1 MLNFLIFFGDAFKDF
16 VVFNYFGRHIKLKR
30 IGFIGLGVMGKPM
43 AINLL
48 KAGYPLTVWNR
59 TRSKMDELIA
69 MGAYGASSPKEVA
82 ERSDV
87 VITMVT
93 DSPDVEEVILGPNGV
108 IHGARPGLIVIDMS
122 TISPKVTRR
131 IAEELSKKG
140 VKMLDAPVS
149 GGEKGARE
157 ATLSIMVGGPRE
169 VFEECLPIFEVLGK
183 KITYMGPTGM
193 GQTAK
198 LCNQVIC
205 ALNIQAVCE
214 GLMLGA
220 RAGLDLRKLLEAV
233 SAGAASSWMLTNL
246 GPKMIERD
254 FKPGFKI
261 RHQQKDLRLA
271 LELAAEL
278 NLPLPGTALVQQIL
292 RIAEAEGLGEEGTQA
307 AIVAMEKI
315 AGRKLIE

>member
-1 MLNFLIFFGDAFKDF
+1 
-16 VVFNYFGRHIKLKR
+16 LKR
-30 IGFIGLGVMGKPM
+30 VGFIGLGVMGKPM

-48 KAGYPLTVWNR
+48 RAGYPLTVWNR
-59 TRSKMDELIA
+59 TKSKMDELIA

-93 DSPDVEEVILGPNGV
+93 DSPDVEDVILGPNGV

-131 IAEELSKKG
+131 IADELSKKG

-149 GGEKGARE
+149 GGERGARE

-169 VFEECLPIFEVLGK
+169 AFEECLPILETLGK

-220 RAGLDLRKLLEAV
+220 KAGLDLRRLLEAV
-233 SAGAASSWMLTNL
+233 SAGAASSWMLINL

-315 AGRKLIE
+315 AGRKLT